1 MFKVTI
7 KNIKVKTKIGVSDKE
22 RKKNQMLHIT
32 LSFKYNLLN
41 KRKIDNIKYLK
52 DYSKIIEYLRYF
64 IQKSHY
70 KTLEKLII
78 ESKKELK
85 KKFQLSYILLE
96 IAKPEVAKKYDCDSI
111 SVSE

>member
-1 MFKVTI
+1 MFKVKI
-7 KNIKVKTKIGVSDKE
+7 KKIKIKAKIGVSKKE
-22 RKKNQMLHIT
+22 RKKTQALYVT
-32 LSFKYNLLN
+32 LSFKYNLLD
-41 KRKIDNIKYLK
+41 KKKIDNIEFLK
-52 DYSKIIEYLRYF
+52 DYSKIIKYLRDY
-64 IQKSHY
+64 IQKSQY

-85 KKFQLSYILLE
+85 KNFQLSYIILE